1 VRGLDGFCNNSNNC
15 LKRFLQMQFSNKYS
29 EDVWKYICFWTWPLG
44 YFIFVSTPLKNQG
57 NFLLDWT
64 ESGLQ
69 ENERSKS
76 CLYIILQQ
84 PVLSGGPTTSMLDAA
99 NFFRLLGLVLGWW
112 RGSGR
117 LRGSRELTA
126 RGSRVTP
133 GSLRLLGEEVEEEG
147 PWEPGFIIT
156 PSSSFCEASELFEV
170 FKELEVLP
178 ATRFWDRVR
187 FKSAKVPE
195 GEV

>member
-1 VRGLDGFCNNSNNC
+1 MEVH
-15 LKRFLQMQFSNKYS
+15 M
-29 EDVWKYICFWTWPLG
+29 FWTWPLG
-44 YFIFVSTPLKNQG
+44 FFYPCIHKTPLSEK
-57 NFLLDWT
+57 
-64 ESGLQ
+64 SGKFSSLIGPGVVY
-69 ENERSKS
+69 RKMKDKRAVS
-76 CLYIILQQ
+76 LYIILQQ

-112 RGSGR
+112 LWGR

-133 GSLRLLGEEVEEEG
+133 GSLRLLGEEVEVEEG
-147 PWEPGFIIT
+147 PWEPGFIVT

-187 FKSAKVPE
+187 FRSAKVPA
-195 GEV
+195 GK